1 MSNTPSLILTISR
14 QYGSGGRAIA
24 ARLSKDLSIPYYDKS
39 ILRINAEESGL
50 KESYFH
56 LADEKPGDRIL
67 YRIINTLR
75 PALTQPSYGSD
86 LISADNLFRFQSAV
100 IRRLAAEESCIIVG
114 RCGDYLLEGTPN
126 LIRIYLYA
134 DFEYRVSRITSLG
147 YHPESEVPGIIR
159 RKDKERRDYYRYYTG
174 RGWEQPANY
183 DLSVNTASLGT
194 EGTVSLIKHYIQT
207 KGYGA

>member
-134 DFEYRVSRITSLG
+134 DFEYRRSAVTTTGTTPAAAGSSLPTMTFPSTRPPLAQKARS
-147 YHPESEVPGIIR
+147 H
-159 RKDKERRDYYRYYTG
+159 
-174 RGWEQPANY
+174 
-183 DLSVNTASLGT
+183 
-194 EGTVSLIKHYIQT
+194 
-207 KGYGA
+207 